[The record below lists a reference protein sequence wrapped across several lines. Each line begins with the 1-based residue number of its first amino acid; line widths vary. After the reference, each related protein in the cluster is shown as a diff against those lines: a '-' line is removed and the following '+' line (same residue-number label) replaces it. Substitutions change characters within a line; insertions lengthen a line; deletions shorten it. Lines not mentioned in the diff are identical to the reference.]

1 MNANEK
7 KKKIEKMSADYKKDE
22 NVILIKECDILNIYI
37 GTHRNYHTEQI

>member
-7 KKKIEKMSADYKKDE
+7 KKWRKCLQTITKDE

-37 GTHRNYHTEQI
+37 GIHRNYHTEQI

>member
-7 KKKIEKMSADYKKDE
+7 KKWRKCLQTIKKKDE

-37 GTHRNYHTEQI
+37 GTHRNYHTEQR

>member
-7 KKKIEKMSADYKKDE
+7 KKCRKSLQTIKKDE